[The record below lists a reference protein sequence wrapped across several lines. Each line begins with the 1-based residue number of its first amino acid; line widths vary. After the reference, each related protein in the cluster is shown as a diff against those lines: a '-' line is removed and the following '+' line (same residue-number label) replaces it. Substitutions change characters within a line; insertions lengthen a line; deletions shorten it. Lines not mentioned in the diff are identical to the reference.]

1 MRFYLGVAL
10 MAFVFSSCGRQYYMT
25 AGEPADADSSFVYTL
40 PYPEGT
46 KHLLVQGYNSWFS
59 HKGRLG
65 LDFKMK
71 KGSPVLA
78 ARGGVVVRVQEG
90 FNTGGVNKK
99 YYGKA
104 NSVIIK
110 HDDGSQAL
118 YGHLKQ
124 NGALVQVGDTVR
136 QGQLIAYSGSTGYSA
151 FPHLHFSVWN
161 AGANGRRMLLPTRF
175 HTRNGVKYLKPGKW
189 YKAF

>member
-1 MRFYLGVAL
+1 
-10 MAFVFSSCGRQYYMT
+10 MA
-25 AGEPADADSSFVYTL
+25 AGELTDADSSFVYTL

-71 KGSPVLA
+71 KGSPILA
-78 ARGGVVVRVQEG
+78 ARNGVVIRVQES
-90 FNTGGVNKK
+90 FTSGGVNKRF
-99 YYGKA
+99 YGKA
-104 NSVIIK
+104 NSVVIK

-124 NGALVQVGDTVR
+124 NGALVQPGDTVH

-161 AGANGRRMLLPTRF
+161 SSSNGRRMLLPTRF
-175 HTRNGVKYLKPGKW
+175 QTSKGIKYLKPGKW
-189 YKAF
+189 YKAI